1 MEEKKH
7 NATPEEIKNENKTDE
22 ELGITDPGNEAQL
35 RDDQDNSKNKI
46 HNTSLNQVN
55 ESKYSMNFGGLI
67 ALHKQQKKEAEIID
81 KKQSGDEKDVDLKK
95 NLLTSD
101 VIMN

>member
-22 ELGITDPGNEAQL
+22 ELGLTDAMKDAQQKE
-35 RDDQDNSKNKI
+35 DDDYSKNKI

-55 ESKYSMNFGGLI
+55 ESKDSMNFGGLI
-67 ALHKQQKKEAEIID
+67 ALHKQ
-81 KKQSGDEKDVDLKK
+81 
-95 NLLTSD
+95 
-101 VIMN
+101 